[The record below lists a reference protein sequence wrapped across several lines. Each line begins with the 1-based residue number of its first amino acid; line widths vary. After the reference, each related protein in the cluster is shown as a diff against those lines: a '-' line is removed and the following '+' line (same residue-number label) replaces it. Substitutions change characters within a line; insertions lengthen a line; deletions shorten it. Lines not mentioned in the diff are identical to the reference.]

1 MAINISDFGLPKFK
15 GITNI
20 DGLIED
26 GVNPLV
32 EWVFVFAIVV
42 AVVFIIISGYSW
54 ITSMGDPEKIQKG
67 QRGLTASIIGLVI
80 VFIARII
87 IDFVLSI
94 IGGN

>member
-42 AVVFIIISGYSW
+42 AVVFIIISGISW
-54 ITSMGDPEKIQKG
+54 ITSMGEPEKIQKG
-67 QRGLTASIIGLVI
+67 QKGLTASIIGLVI

-87 IDFVLSI
+87 IDFVLNI